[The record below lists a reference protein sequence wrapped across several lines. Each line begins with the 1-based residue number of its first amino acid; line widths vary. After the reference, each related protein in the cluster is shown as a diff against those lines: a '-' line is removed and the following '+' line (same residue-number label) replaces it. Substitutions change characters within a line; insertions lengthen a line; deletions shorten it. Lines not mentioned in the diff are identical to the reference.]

1 LSTPA
6 TVLDNEFLVPVD
18 CATTPDPTVDAACSA
33 ATSAN
38 AISPGF
44 VREGKQAVL
53 QVFRF
58 RLRDSGANGIR
69 NDGDDKGFAMQGY
82 YVP

>member
-1 LSTPA
+1 VT
-6 TVLDNEFLVPVD
+6 DNDFLVPVD
-18 CATTPDPTVDAACSA
+18 CATTADPTIGAACSA
-33 ATSAN
+33 ATNAN
-38 AISPGF
+38 AVSPGLIK
-44 VREGKQAVL
+44 EGKQAVL
-53 QVFRF
+53 QAFRV